1 MYAAWS
7 RCENTGQNVEERAGS
22 DLGRAVPSGT
32 ERTYESVQ
40 RVEVRSD
47 EDVQSSIS
55 EIGEE
60 HEHDGPRRNKQ
71 CPFPARDM

>member
-7 RCENTGQNVEERAGS
+7 RCENTGQVVEERAGS
-22 DLGRAVPSGT
+22 HLGRAVPSCTG
-32 ERTYESVQ
+32 RTYEGVQ

-47 EDVQSSIS
+47 EDVQGGVR

-60 HEHDGPRRNKQ
+60 DEHNGPRRNKQ